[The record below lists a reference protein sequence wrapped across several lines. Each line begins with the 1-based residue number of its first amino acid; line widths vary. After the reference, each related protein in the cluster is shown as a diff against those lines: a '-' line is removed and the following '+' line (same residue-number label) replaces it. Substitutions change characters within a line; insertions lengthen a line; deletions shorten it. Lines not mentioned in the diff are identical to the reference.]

1 MGVEIHHPNGL
12 GNKIVR
18 KMLRKVC
25 IPKAV
30 RANCQGGRVLAASTL
45 ACICGGGVV
54 GLTRCPGGG
63 GVLKELGGAGG
74 GIGMGSS
81 SYS

>member
-1 MGVEIHHPNGL
+1 MYHLDTIRMTLANGIGPNMF
-12 GNKIVR
+12 R
-18 KMLRKVC
+18 MAC
-25 IPKAV
+25 TPKAV
-30 RANCQGGRVLAASTL
+30 RAHCQGGRVLAASML
-45 ACICGGGVV
+45 AWICGGGDV

-74 GIGMGSS
+74 GIGTGSS